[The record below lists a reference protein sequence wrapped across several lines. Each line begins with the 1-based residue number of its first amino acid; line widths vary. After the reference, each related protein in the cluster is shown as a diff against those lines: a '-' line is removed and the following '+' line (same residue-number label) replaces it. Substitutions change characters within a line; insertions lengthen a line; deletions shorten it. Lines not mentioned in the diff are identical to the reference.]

1 MKIRTEIL
9 LSSKEVEK
17 ILGTKIISD
26 FGELKLDGEPLYS
39 LEYDEIEETKVAKR
53 VRSEI
58 IEHIQATL
66 GLYDNYNHYVFDVVY
81 DYDND
86 VFHRNIPVKVWV
98 YFEKVI

>member
-66 GLYDNYNHYVFDVVY
+66 GLYYNHHVFDVIY
-81 DYDND
+81 DYDDD
-86 VFHRNIPVKVWV
+86 VFHRIRPVKVWV
-98 YFEKVI
+98 YFKNVI

>member
-58 IEHIQATL
+58 IKHIQATL
-66 GLYDNYNHYVFDVVY
+66 GLYDNCNHYVFDVIY
-81 DYDND
+81 DYDDD
-86 VFHRNIPVKVWV
+86 VFHRNHPVKVLV
-98 YFEKVI
+98 YFKKVI